1 MQFANVLVDVNTAL
15 SATGYAFRVYYL
27 DSLEGCAFAS
37 SPGGATKG
45 SWFSTLENNC
55 NVIMAKNF
63 AAIYPNKT
71 ALFEKFIL
79 TKQSFYSLEF

>member
-37 SPGGATKG
+37 SPGGDH
-45 SWFSTLENNC
+45 
-55 NVIMAKNF
+55 
-63 AAIYPNKT
+63 
-71 ALFEKFIL
+71 
-79 TKQSFYSLEF
+79 